1 MIEKVTLSS
10 ISSEIQRLVGIE
22 YNSFEL
28 EPGKEIN
35 TGWKPNGRY
44 GLYMLYCGDMGLAAI
59 YVISSY
65 PYGLVAYNGLN
76 NDSNE
81 CGNMGSGAL
90 IEFGV
95 KQTNGNILIKNNRD
109 SRITV
114 RVKQYLEYN
123 S

>member
-10 ISSEIQRLVGIE
+10 ISSEIQRLVGIK
-22 YNSFEL
+22 YNTFEL
-28 EPGKEIN
+28 EPGQEID

-44 GLYMLYCGDMGLAAI
+44 GLYMLYCGDIGSAAI

-65 PYGLVAYNGLN
+65 PYGFVAHNGAN
-76 NDSNE
+76 NTSNI
-81 CGNMGSGAL
+81 CGNMGSGSQ

-95 KQTNGNILIKNNRD
+95 KPTNGNILIKNNSN